1 MTPIVYRPAEAMVW
15 FQIESKRSN
24 VRAKAKSRQAAHAMG
39 QQPVEGLKSVADAAL
54 SFGSSAWQDLK
65 SKSENQTRYELHESG
80 FEVFGLGRRVKIDYR
95 EIIAIQIMD
104 GDKYRLVHRQGRLII
119 KPPAHLVSGKL
130 RVPVGWQRNGS
141 EVPYNVL
148 IDELAARSGVSVS
161 HD

>member
-1 MTPIVYRPAEAMVW
+1 MTPIVYRPAEAVVW
-15 FQIESKRSN
+15 FQIESKRSS
-24 VRAKAKSRQAAHAMG
+24 VRAKAKSKLAAQAMG
-39 QQPVEGLKSVADAAL
+39 NQPVEGLKSVADAAL
-54 SFGSSAWQDLK
+54 TFGSSAWQDLK
-65 SKSENQTRYELHESG
+65 TKSENQTRYELHESG

-95 EIIAIQIMD
+95 DVTAIQD
-104 GDKYRLVHRQGRLII
+104 VGSDKYRLVHRQGRIII